1 MEKNSQNLINS
12 NSVPRLPITDSHNK
26 IKIKP
31 IKIYKRNKIIFNYP
45 AILKK
50 NNSRKEISSSLF
62 QDNEV
67 SLVRNLNINEEKN
80 FCGSKIYKETLQK
93 NRLNEGDNLG
103 KSNKK
108 VVNLPKI
115 KVMTTNNIIESE
127 KRLNENKKIN
137 IANMANNLLEKEL
150 YENIKDVRIKI
161 KQLKSKKNE
170 LYKDYD
176 AKTKEMKDINMEIE
190 ATKVIHGQTFLSKLF
205 DLKSTSSLASSRIDS
220 GKKIKE
226 QLTESQNELRN
237 VSKKNLPD
245 KKNNPNTT
253 KEIKNIWNNNKY
265 EDKIKKVKILYSVKK
280 ERDEEMNEKLKKI
293 EQLKENLK
301 LIENDINALN
311 KDLLKFRTQENE
323 IIEKLMRHYEALLYR
338 GKDTRNDGLTWIIRA
353 MWNLGKNV
361 PMQFI
366 PTFLDFD
373 AIDFLF
379 RLANKT
385 IELENKKKLLND
397 SKKNLMIKVHK
408 LYFDNNNNNNK
419 NNTNNKK
426 DNDDFLKRI
435 FQGSSSKSSIIFK
448 TNIIKRNS
456 TLKHSISQTNIVKS
470 YIHSSVDDEQRDEEK
485 TTFKEI
491 SKIYEKKENN
501 MNIEKMQ
508 GMDYIEKLQKKIKN
522 IENEIVELKNKEII
536 RIFKQFIESDYQ
548 NKYHVSIDVVLA
560 ALVGE
565 HMKNT
570 EMNKFAKFKKEYY
583 ENLKT
588 IRFFEYSKKKESK

>member
-1 MEKNSQNLINS
+1 MEKNSRNLINS

-220 GKKIKE
+220 GKKIRE

>member
-1 MEKNSQNLINS
+1 MEKNSRNLINS
-12 NSVPRLPITDSHNK
+12 KSVPRLPITDSHNK

-220 GKKIKE
+220 GKKIRE

-265 EDKIKKVKILYSVKK
+265 EDKIKKVKILYAVKK

-301 LIENDINALN
+301 LIESDINVLN

-491 SKIYEKKENN
+491 SKIYEKNENN

-508 GMDYIEKLQKKIKN
+508 GMDYIEELQKKIKN

>member
-1 MEKNSQNLINS
+1 M
-12 NSVPRLPITDSHNK
+12 
-26 IKIKP
+26 
-31 IKIYKRNKIIFNYP
+31 
-45 AILKK
+45 
-50 NNSRKEISSSLF
+50 
-62 QDNEV
+62 
-67 SLVRNLNINEEKN
+67 
-80 FCGSKIYKETLQK
+80 
-93 NRLNEGDNLG
+93 NEGDNLG

-220 GKKIKE
+220 GKKIRE

-265 EDKIKKVKILYSVKK
+265 EDKIKKVKILYAVKK

-301 LIENDINALN
+301 LIESDINVLN

>member
-1 MEKNSQNLINS
+1 MEKNSRNLINS

-80 FCGSKIYKETLQK
+80 FFGNKIYKETLQK

-408 LYFDNNNNNNK
+408 LYFDNNNNNK

-588 IRFFEYSKKKESK
+588 IRFFEYSKKKESR

>member
-1 MEKNSQNLINS
+1 MEKNSRNLINS

-176 AKTKEMKDINMEIE
+176 VKTKEMKDINMEIE

-408 LYFDNNNNNNK
+408 LYFDNNNNNK

>member
-1 MEKNSQNLINS
+1 
-12 NSVPRLPITDSHNK
+12 
-26 IKIKP
+26 
-31 IKIYKRNKIIFNYP
+31 
-45 AILKK
+45 
-50 NNSRKEISSSLF
+50 
-62 QDNEV
+62 
-67 SLVRNLNINEEKN
+67 
-80 FCGSKIYKETLQK
+80 
-93 NRLNEGDNLG
+93 
-103 KSNKK
+103 
-108 VVNLPKI
+108 
-115 KVMTTNNIIESE
+115 
-127 KRLNENKKIN
+127 
-137 IANMANNLLEKEL
+137 
-150 YENIKDVRIKI
+150 
-161 KQLKSKKNE
+161 
-170 LYKDYD
+170 
-176 AKTKEMKDINMEIE
+176 
-190 ATKVIHGQTFLSKLF
+190 
-205 DLKSTSSLASSRIDS
+205 
-220 GKKIKE
+220 
-226 QLTESQNELRN
+226 
-237 VSKKNLPD
+237 
-245 KKNNPNTT
+245 
-253 KEIKNIWNNNKY
+253 
-265 EDKIKKVKILYSVKK
+265 
-280 ERDEEMNEKLKKI
+280 MNEKLKKI